1 MKLPKNNNEAGIAV
15 SAFLE
20 ELRVWKMA
28 VARRKD
34 FAEEYQQKLILELDS
49 SITKLSNA
57 TQNKPEIMLS
67 DRVVES
73 VRKLANQVKRVDRT
87 GSKRY
92 YRSSLMILNY
102 LNALQCDFSGQIIQL
117 RYLHLCFVM
126 AAACYL
132 FSWPIITGDFWIP
145 FFFMFPI
152 YMGIQGIR
160 RRLKKGLLLVAL
172 CVPIFMFHG
181 ALWSKLLLSYMKGA
195 SIFPQDAGWWKVLA
209 PVFMGM
215 GLLELPLAMGV
226 IYFSYAYRKAFH

>member
-1 MKLPKNNNEAGIAV
+1 MRIPKNNNDTGITV
-15 SAFLE
+15 SAFLD
-20 ELRVWKMA
+20 ELRTWKMA
-28 VARRKD
+28 VARSKGLS
-34 FAEEYQQKLILELDS
+34 EEYQQKLILELDS
-49 SITKLSNA
+49 SITKLGKAALKN
-57 TQNKPEIMLS
+57 PENRIS
-67 DRVVES
+67 DKVFES
-73 VRKLANQVKRVDRT
+73 ARKLAIQAPRVDKT

-92 YRSSLMILNY
+92 YRSSLLLLNY
-102 LNALQCDFSGQIIQL
+102 LNALQYDFNGQIIQL

-132 FSWPIITGDFWIP
+132 FSWPIITGDFWMP

-172 CVPIFMFHG
+172 CVPVFMFHG
-181 ALWSKLLLSYMKGA
+181 ALWSKLLLAYLKGA
-195 SIFPQDAGWWKVLA
+195 NIFPLEAGWWKFLA

-226 IYFSYAYRKAFH
+226 IYFSYTYRKAFH